1 MSEFSA
7 KKLREER
14 KAKATRMGSADPS
27 KKVDSSDWTPPE
39 PLNADVKTGARPI
52 SRRAFKSGGKVCGE
66 KAKANM
72 GRAPRKAGGVA
83 AKDYANAK
91 VNRNVKDANEER
103 AGIKHVGGFKK
114 GGRTGKLSGG
124 ALNALSL
131 LSPAAMAYNLI
142 KGGDDDKEKKKH
154 GGRTKRQY
162 GGRGAGERTQ
172 HEMKRRDAVQ
182 AATDYGADTRVTE
195 SVLRDKTRAFEK
207 SAEQTGYKKG
217 GRTKKMGGGAM
228 MMPGMMPDPRLN
240 MVSPTAMKFS
250 GAQGTPYK
258 RGGKVHS
265 DEAEDKKLIKK
276 MVKPSARTGKSAGGP
291 KPGDADYY
299 KMKTLGAGQ
308 PGSKAK
314 AEAEKEY
321 GPREEAIDKAMMQ
334 IENEFS
340 PSKMRRD
347 REALKARRLQDP
359 NFREFLERAKKRK
372 EKESM
377 EDAGYK
383 KGGRTARA
391 SGGRAKKMWGGPA
404 LDKMGIAPNRQS
416 DFTTDAAWTLALTGK
431 LPNVENYKEG
441 TSGGAM
447 GPMAVNPAASL
458 MGKMPTAKAKKGGAI
473 KGRNARKDGGRA
485 KKGKTNI
492 NIIINA
498 GKKQDDGAGMPP
510 MPPGMPGG
518 NPMSLQRPMGPPPG
532 MPPMGGS
539 AGGPPGMGQPPMPPM
554 ARKAGGRVS
563 KVASSYK
570 DMEAGAGSGEG
581 RLQKTDIAKRIPK
594 KKEDGVILT
603 DKRGY
608 PNKVIGATGGRT
620 AHKAGGKVYRSY
632 KDMDAGAGS
641 GKGRLEKTE
650 IQAKK

>member
-1 MSEFSA
+1 
-7 KKLREER
+7 
-14 KAKATRMGSADPS
+14 
-27 KKVDSSDWTPPE
+27 
-39 PLNADVKTGARPI
+39 
-52 SRRAFKSGGKVCGE
+52 
-66 KAKANM
+66 
-72 GRAPRKAGGVA
+72 VA

-154 GGRTKRQY
+154 GGRTKHAN
-162 GGRGAGERTQ
+162 GGTPPVPPRRKDVFPDEGKTSSASGAGQ
-172 HEMKRRDAVQ
+172 F
-182 AATDYGADTRVTE
+182 
-195 SVLRDKTRAFEK
+195 SK
-207 SAEQTGYKKG
+207 SATKPDMSKALPGDYATNAGGYADQNRKRG

-276 MVKPSARTGKSAGGP
+276 MVKPSARTGKSVGGP

-299 KMKTLGAGQ
+299 TMKKLGAGQ

-314 AEAEKEY
+314 AEAEQEY

-347 REALKARRLQDP
+347 REALKARREKDP
-359 NFREFLERAKKRK
+359 KFLEFLERAKKRK

-391 SGGRAKKMWGGPA
+391 SGGK
-404 LDKMGIAPNRQS
+404 
-416 DFTTDAAWTLALTGK
+416 
-431 LPNVENYKEG
+431 V
-441 TSGGAM
+441 
-447 GPMAVNPAASL
+447 
-458 MGKMPTAKAKKGGAI
+458 
-473 KGRNARKDGGRA
+473 

-532 MPPMGGS
+532 MPPMGGP

-620 AHKAGGKVYRSY
+620 ARKEGGSV
-632 KDMDAGAGS
+632 
-641 GKGRLEKTE
+641 
-650 IQAKK
+650 KK

>member
-154 GGRTKRQY
+154 GGRTKHSN
-162 GGRGAGERTQ
+162 GGTPPVPPRRKDVFPNEGKTSSASGAGQ
-172 HEMKRRDAVQ
+172 F
-182 AATDYGADTRVTE
+182 
-195 SVLRDKTRAFEK
+195 SK
-207 SAEQTGYKKG
+207 SATKPDMSKALPGDYATNAGGYADQNRKRG

-276 MVKPSARTGKSAGGP
+276 MVKPSARTGKSVGGP

-299 KMKTLGAGQ
+299 TMKKLGAGQ

-314 AEAEKEY
+314 AEAEQEY

-347 REALKARRLQDP
+347 REALKARREKDP
-359 NFREFLERAKKRK
+359 KFLEFLERAKKRK

-383 KGGRTARA
+383 KGGRTRRADGGDVGTSSGKRTDRQQNVYEPDYNEESVDKAIRSSRQKIGGKEAAMIKKLLRGREGRA
-391 SGGRAKKMWGGPA
+391 SGGK
-404 LDKMGIAPNRQS
+404 
-416 DFTTDAAWTLALTGK
+416 
-431 LPNVENYKEG
+431 V
-441 TSGGAM
+441 
-447 GPMAVNPAASL
+447 
-458 MGKMPTAKAKKGGAI
+458 
-473 KGRNARKDGGRA
+473 

-510 MPPGMPGG
+510 LPPGMPGG
-518 NPMSLQRPMGPPPG
+518 PMSLQRPMGPPPSIPG
-532 MPPMGGS
+532 MPAGGP

-641 GKGRLEKTE
+641 GEGRLEKTE
-650 IQAKK
+650 IARKKR

>member
-154 GGRTKRQY
+154 GGRTKHAN
-162 GGRGAGERTQ
+162 GGTPPVPPRRKDVFPDEGKTSSASGAGQ
-172 HEMKRRDAVQ
+172 F
-182 AATDYGADTRVTE
+182 
-195 SVLRDKTRAFEK
+195 SK
-207 SAEQTGYKKG
+207 SATKPDMSKALPGDYATNAGGYADQNRKRG

-276 MVKPSARTGKSAGGP
+276 MVKPSARTGKSVGGP

-299 KMKTLGAGQ
+299 TMKKLGAGQ

-314 AEAEKEY
+314 AEAEQEY

-347 REALKARRLQDP
+347 REALKARREKDP
-359 NFREFLERAKKRK
+359 KFLEFLERAKKRK

-391 SGGRAKKMWGGPA
+391 SGGK
-404 LDKMGIAPNRQS
+404 
-416 DFTTDAAWTLALTGK
+416 
-431 LPNVENYKEG
+431 V
-441 TSGGAM
+441 
-447 GPMAVNPAASL
+447 
-458 MGKMPTAKAKKGGAI
+458 
-473 KGRNARKDGGRA
+473 

-510 MPPGMPGG
+510 LPPGMPGG
-518 NPMSLQRPMGPPPG
+518 PMSLQRPMGPPPSIPG
-532 MPPMGGS
+532 MP
-539 AGGPPGMGQPPMPPM
+539 AGGPPGMGQPPMPPI

-641 GKGRLEKTE
+641 GEGRLEKTE
-650 IQAKK
+650 IARKKR